1 MQYSNELYHHGIL
14 GQKWGIRR
22 YQNKDGSL
30 TKAGIKRYG
39 TVTNFNKVKKAEV
52 KAKSDAIKTK
62 TKANTDAEIL
72 KIKQKYGADK
82 TEKSKK
88 ESTKPKTK
96 SISEMS
102 DDEIRAKINRIQLEN
117 QLKSLQPKQVS
128 KGEKFAKA
136 LSDVALP
143 ALKNAARDSLE
154 KYLKKTLNKALGV
167 DEQTSDDIS
176 KKLEKEAKDLGNK
189 VKIESSKRALN
200 KYAEEDAAA
209 KKAKEDAKNSNTEAK
224 KAETKKSQE
233 EKTSEK
239 TKEETKESK
248 VYTGTV
254 TGEGTSSRSKDSN
267 SNTKKTKPDIIDADW
282 TEIRDDPVT
291 ENGRSYVNQILGLPY
306 YKNK

>member
-39 TVTNFNKVKKAEV
+39 TVANFNKVKKAEA
-52 KAKSDAIKTK
+52 KAKSDAIKAK

-72 KIKQKYGADK
+72 KIKQKYGVDK
-82 TEKSKK
+82 TEKAKT
-88 ESTKPKTK
+88 ESTKPKNK

-167 DEQTSDDIS
+167 DEQTSEDIS

-209 KKAKEDAKNSNTEAK
+209 KKAKKDTEKTESKAKNESVSNDSSKQDRK
-224 KAETKKSQE
+224 KSTIKRTQTLNKSTVDKGKEYIDSIFSYDTKKFTPKS
-233 EKTSEK
+233 
-239 TKEETKESK
+239 
-248 VYTGTV
+248 
-254 TGEGTSSRSKDSN
+254 
-267 SNTKKTKPDIIDADW
+267 
-282 TEIRDDPVT
+282 RDDY
-291 ENGRSYVNQILGLPY
+291 ENQLN
-306 YKNK
+306 KNEEWLLEQFKKKNN

>member
-39 TVTNFNKVKKAEV
+39 TVSNFNKVKKAEA
-52 KAKSDAIKTK
+52 KAKSDAIKAK

-72 KIKQKYGADK
+72 KIKQKYGVDK
-82 TEKSKK
+82 TEKAKT

-96 SISEMS
+96 TISEMS

-117 QLKSLQPKQVS
+117 QLKSLQPKQIS

-167 DEQTSDDIS
+167 DEQTSEDIS

-209 KKAKEDAKNSNTEAK
+209 KKAKEEAK
-224 KAETKKSQE
+224 KAKKDNSENKKEDPKPDQE
-233 EKTSEK
+233 KKTAEKSTGES
-239 TKEETKESK
+239 KESK
-248 VYTGTV
+248 TYTGTV
-254 TGEGTSSRSKDSN
+254 TGEGTSQYKQKSKWSTSDAVDA
-267 SNTKKTKPDIIDADW
+267 KFADIQ
-282 TEIRDDPVT
+282 DDPVT
-291 ENGRSYVNQILGLPY
+291 ENGRSYVQGLLALPY
-306 YKNK
+306 DKNK

>member
-39 TVTNFNKVKKAEV
+39 TVANLNKVKKAEA
-52 KAKSDAIKTK
+52 KAKSDAIKAK

-72 KIKQKYGADK
+72 KIKQKYGIDK
-82 TEKSKK
+82 TEKAKT

-117 QLKSLQPKQVS
+117 QLKSLQPKQIS

-167 DEQTSDDIS
+167 DEQTYEDIS
-176 KKLEKEAKDLGNK
+176 KKLEKEAKDIGNK
-189 VKIESSKRALN
+189 LKIETSKRTLK

-209 KKAKEDAKNSNTEAK
+209 KKAEEEAK
-224 KAETKKSQE
+224 KAAKDAKKSETKNR
-233 EKTSEK
+233 
-239 TKEETKESK
+239 EETSSKKNKEK
-248 VYTGTV
+248 AYTGTV
-254 TGEGTSSRSKDSN
+254 TGEGASSRSNDS
-267 SNTKKTKPDIIDADW
+267 SFTKKKSKPDIIDAQW
-282 TEIRDDPVT
+282 TEIKDDPVT
-291 ENGRSYVNQILGLPY
+291 DNGRSYVNQLLGLPY
-306 YKNK
+306 YENN

>member
-39 TVTNFNKVKKAEV
+39 TVSNFNKVKKAEA
-52 KAKSDAIKTK
+52 KAKSDAIKAK

-82 TEKSKK
+82 TEKAKT

-96 SISEMS
+96 TISEMS

-136 LSDVALP
+136 FSDVALP

-291 ENGRSYVNQILGLPY
+291 ENGRSYVNKILGLPY

>member
-39 TVTNFNKVKKAEV
+39 TVTNFNKVKKAET
-52 KAKSDAIKTK
+52 KAKSDAIKAK

-72 KIKQKYGADK
+72 KIKQKYGVDK
-82 TEKSKK
+82 TEKAKT

-167 DEQTSDDIS
+167 DEQTFEDIS

-209 KKAKEDAKNSNTEAK
+209 KKAKEDTEKTESKAKNKSASNDNSKQDHK
-224 KAETKKSQE
+224 KFTVKRTQTLNKS
-233 EKTSEK
+233 
-239 TKEETKESK
+239 
-248 VYTGTV
+248 TV
-254 TGEGTSSRSKDSN
+254 NKGKDYVDSMFN
-267 SNTKKTKPDIIDADW
+267 YDINEF
-282 TEIRDDPVT
+282 TPKSRDDY
-291 ENGRSYVNQILGLPY
+291 ENQLN
-306 YKNK
+306 KNEEWLLEQMKHKNN

>member
-39 TVTNFNKVKKAEV
+39 TVTNLNKVKKAEA
-52 KAKSDAIKTK
+52 KAKSDAIKAK

-72 KIKQKYGADK
+72 KIKQKYGVDK
-82 TEKSKK
+82 TEKAKT

-96 SISEMS
+96 TISEMS

-117 QLKSLQPKQVS
+117 QLKLLQPKQVS

-154 KYLKKTLNKALGV
+154 KYLKKTLDKALGV
-167 DEQTSDDIS
+167 DEQTSEDIS

-209 KKAKEDAKNSNTEAK
+209 KKADEEAK
-224 KAETKKSQE
+224 KAAKEAKKTETKNRE
-233 EKTSEK
+233 ETSSEK
-239 TKEETKESK
+239 NKKK
-248 VYTGTV
+248 AYTGTV
-254 TGEGTSSRSKDSN
+254 TGKGTSSSSNN
-267 SNTKKTKPDIIDADW
+267 SNFTKKKSKPDIIDAHW
-282 TEIRDDPVT
+282 TEVKDDPVT

-306 YKNK
+306 YENN